1 MRETVSRWVVSE
13 AVSEAG
19 GEEVTCKF
27 AQYVVFRCAVGR
39 SECVSA

>member
-19 GEEVTCKF
+19 GEVNSKF
-27 AQYVVFRCAVGR
+27 AQYVVSRCVVGR